1 VAVSRLDEPSL
12 LTDRVFTA
20 IHEAIMSGELPAG
33 ARLRVRDLATQVGTS
48 VMPVREAIRRLEEA
62 GLAERAP
69 HKGAV
74 VKRLTLTELEHVYD
88 VRILLE
94 TEAAGL
100 GGPVVTPDSCTR
112 MEQLCEE
119 ITQAVEEGRII
130 DALNH
135 DEALLTVVYSAG
147 GNPVLLEMIRGLWQR
162 CRPYKILGAR
172 RALEYSDGTLW
183 SFQPRIVEA
192 ARNHDARA
200 AATISRESL
209 LSAKARIKETLNA
222 PTDVHLAE
230 AGTRSRK
237 T

>member
-94 TEAAGL
+94 TEAAGV
-100 GGPVVTPDSCTR
+100 GGRVVTPDSCTR
-112 MEQLCEE
+112 MEQLCGE
-119 ITQAVEEGRII
+119 IKQDVEDGRIV

-135 DEALLTVVYSAG
+135 DEALLTVLYAAG

-200 AATISRESL
+200 AATITRQSL
-209 LSAKARIKETLNA
+209 LSAKARIKETLNV

-230 AGTRSRK
+230 AGTRGRK